1 MIGCVAK
8 FPLHN
13 ARNFAP
19 VDRGIA
25 LLHVEHRAR
34 NGLGIDG
41 LLRPSGLCTP
51 VAEAGHAF
59 ENTAPGF
66 VAHHRPLHPG
76 WTTAFSRRFGEEDN
90 RPDDFVILLERIDTL
105 PPKLLAFFLS

>member
-1 MIGCVAK
+1 MIGFVAK

-13 ARNFAP
+13 ARNFAQ

-25 LLHVEHRAR
+25 LFHGENIAR

-41 LLRPSGLCTP
+41 LLRPSGLRTP

-59 ENTAPGF
+59 EDKAPGF
-66 VAHHRPLHPG
+66 VTHHSSLHPSV
-76 WTTAFSRRFGEEDN
+76 TTAFSSCFGEEDH
-90 RPDDFVILLERIDTL
+90 RPDNRVLMWDRI
-105 PPKLLAFFLS
+105 